1 MPSKPSITN
10 HEFKE
15 FAQAVFSSLHE
26 GSDSFDLLAICNP
39 DNEGVLPRLSQLYE
53 EFARRAGNYL
63 TGLPEGSQWGRQFC
77 SIVGTTEEHP
87 DGSVSV
93 DVICQYKY
101 SYVLDLHNPSIK
113 NLGSPR
119 QHVKKI
125 RIKRLKPKSV
135 DVSG

>member
-10 HEFKE
+10 HEFKK
-15 FAQAVFSSLHE
+15 FAEAVFSALRE
-26 GSDSFDLLAICNP
+26 GSDSFDLLAVCNP
-39 DNEGVLPRLSQLYE
+39 DDAAVLPRLSQLYE

-77 SIVGTTEEHP
+77 SVVGTTEEHS
-87 DGSVSV
+87 DGTVSV

-101 SYVLDLHNPSIK
+101 SYVLDPHHSSIK

-119 QHVKKI
+119 QNVKKV
-125 RIKRLKPKSV
+125 RIKRLKPKSA
-135 DVSG
+135 DV